1 MAALRALSIA
11 LGVSVGCCASRV
23 SVSSAAGRDSDS
35 MSSVRALLIS
45 LSAARSCWNSS
56 ERMTLVSWV
65 SVQLWMSQRSSAES
79 EPSVRSRVSCAVS
92 LSGGGGEEG
101 EEDEDEERPSQLDF
115 RLASPTSGRGRMRF
129 VDSFVPW
136 IIMGVFSA
144 MMMGGTRVVL
154 GGRGV
159 CAQCTGKRRRRTTAI
174 IRNI

>member
-92 LSGGGGEEG
+92 LSGGGGEVV
-101 EEDEDEERPSQLDF
+101 EERPSQLDF
-115 RLASPTSGRGRMRF
+115 RLASPTCGRGRMRF

-154 GGRGV
+154 GGREV
-159 CAQCTGKRRRRTTAI
+159 CARD
-174 IRNI
+174 

>member
-1 MAALRALSIA
+1 MRVARSSALAALRADSA
-11 LGVSVGCCASRV
+11 ARGESVGCWARRV
-23 SVSSAAGRDSDS
+23 SVSSAAGRDSDA

-92 LSGGGGEEG
+92 LS
-101 EEDEDEERPSQLDF
+101 
-115 RLASPTSGRGRMRF
+115 
-129 VDSFVPW
+129 SFVPW

-144 MMMGGTRVVL
+144 LMIGGTRVVL

-159 CAQCTGKRRRRTTAI
+159 CAHYTRIGKLPS
-174 IRNI
+174 